1 MKRMVALALAACMAV
16 SSATV
21 SFAASSY
28 DYIEFGG
35 WVTLDYDVLD
45 GGNVL
50 VPGNEYRIPI
60 LDGSDYFN
68 EDSADVWKISA
79 SEYVPAEDAE
89 DGKAGNKKF
98 SEVDVVKGSDG
109 IYYLTLDVKRNL
121 DTYDGDQTAYIL
133 IKVEEKGIDREDA
146 EINRSMADEYEY
158 ETAEM
163 IEAAGP
169 YLNTSI
175 SLRNLQRYSEED
187 PTDFDGGFIEGL
199 SEDEVDDER
208 DDGITKTLESGDRVY
223 TTTISVEEFEIASTD
238 YDVIDDDEYD
248 VDNSMPLVM
257 AGGDVSRSL
266 LHFGNTAEYLG
277 KFSSSRERPFDLS
290 YSTVTNSEVSSD
302 NPNADLV
309 CISFPGRPSFAANS
323 DLVIKDKDMNYLY
336 EVERDGSLTE
346 LDTTTTDEG
355 YLAYRTIQLTGYVAS
370 DIRLKNVESSSETE
384 SSSSSSSSSS
394 STGSTGGKVNPDT
407 GR

>member
-68 EDSADVWKISA
+68 EESADVWKISA
-79 SEYVPAEDAE
+79 SEYVPAEK
-89 DGKAGNKKF
+89 GKAGDKKF

-146 EINRSMADEYEY
+146 EINRSMADEYWD
-158 ETAEM
+158 
-163 IEAAGP
+163 
-169 YLNTSI
+169 NTSEFLTEAGKDGYKGD
-175 SLRNLQRYSEED
+175 SLSLAKLQRSCESD
-187 PTDFDGGFIEGL
+187 PLDFDGMGFIEGL
-199 SEDEVDDER
+199 DSSEE
-208 DDGITKTLESGDRVY
+208 LESGDRVY

-290 YSTVTNSEVSSD
+290 YSTVTNSEVASD

-355 YLAYRTIQLTGYVAS
+355 YLAYRTIQLTSYVAS

>member
-1 MKRMVALALAACMAV
+1 M
-16 SSATV
+16 
-21 SFAASSY
+21 
-28 DYIEFGG
+28 
-35 WVTLDYDVLD
+35 
-45 GGNVL
+45 
-50 VPGNEYRIPI
+50 
-60 LDGSDYFN
+60 
-68 EDSADVWKISA
+68 
-79 SEYVPAEDAE
+79 
-89 DGKAGNKKF
+89 
-98 SEVDVVKGSDG
+98 
-109 IYYLTLDVKRNL
+109 
-121 DTYDGDQTAYIL
+121 
-133 IKVEEKGIDREDA
+133 EEKGIDREDA
-146 EINRSMADEYEY
+146 EINRSMAAEYEGD
-158 ETAEM
+158 TADM
-163 IEAAGP
+163 IDAAR
-169 YLNTSI
+169 LDSDTSI

-187 PTDFDGGFIEGL
+187 PTGFDGGFIDGL
-199 SEDEVDDER
+199 SLDEIDP
-208 DDGITKTLESGDRVY
+208 DGEEAQTLESGDRVY

-290 YSTVTNSEVSSD
+290 YSTVTNSEVASD

-355 YLAYRTIQLTGYVAS
+355 YLAYRTIQLTSYVAS

>member
-79 SEYVPAEDAE
+79 SEYVPAENAE
-89 DGKAGNKKF
+89 DVKAGNKKF
-98 SEVDVVKGSDG
+98 SEVDGVKGSDG

-121 DTYDGDQTAYIL
+121 DTYYDDQTAYIL

-169 YLNTSI
+169 YRI
-175 SLRNLQRYSEED
+175 LQSACAI
-187 PTDFDGGFIEGL
+187 F
-199 SEDEVDDER
+199 
-208 DDGITKTLESGDRVY
+208 SG
-223 TTTISVEEFEIASTD
+223 
-238 YDVIDDDEYD
+238 
-248 VDNSMPLVM
+248 
-257 AGGDVSRSL
+257 
-266 LHFGNTAEYLG
+266 
-277 KFSSSRERPFDLS
+277 
-290 YSTVTNSEVSSD
+290 TVRKI
-302 NPNADLV
+302 PP
-309 CISFPGRPSFAANS
+309 I
-323 DLVIKDKDMNYLY
+323 
-336 EVERDGSLTE
+336 LTE
-346 LDTTTTDEG
+346 VLLKG
-355 YLAYRTIQLTGYVAS
+355 SPRT
-370 DIRLKNVESSSETE
+370 K
-384 SSSSSSSSSS
+384 
-394 STGSTGGKVNPDT
+394 STMNATMG
-407 GR
+407 

>member
-79 SEYVPAEDAE
+79 SEYVPAEK
-89 DGKAGNKKF
+89 GKAGDKKF

-121 DTYDGDQTAYIL
+121 DTYYDDQTAYIL

-146 EINRSMADEYEY
+146 EINRSMANEYRTNTEDFLDEAWDGDYE
-158 ETAEM
+158 
-163 IEAAGP
+163 GD
-169 YLNTSI
+169 
-175 SLRNLQRYSEED
+175 SLSLAKLQRSCESD
-187 PTDFDGGFIEGL
+187 PLDFDGRGFIEGL
-199 SEDEVDDER
+199 DPTDSD
-208 DDGITKTLESGDRVY
+208 KLESGDRVY

-290 YSTVTNSEVSSD
+290 YSTVTNSEVASD

-355 YLAYRTIQLTGYVAS
+355 YLAYRTIQLTSYVAS

>member
-79 SEYVPAEDAE
+79 SEYVPAEK
-89 DGKAGNKKF
+89 GKAGDKKF

-121 DTYDGDQTAYIL
+121 DTYYDDQTAYIL

-175 SLRNLQRYSEED
+175 SLRNLQRYSEKD

-199 SEDEVDDER
+199 SEGEVDDER
-208 DDGITKTLESGDRVY
+208 DDGITTTLESGDRVY

-290 YSTVTNSEVSSD
+290 YSTVTNSEVASD

-346 LDTTTTDEG
+346 LDTTITDEG
-355 YLAYRTIQLTGYVAS
+355 YLAYRTIQLTSYVAS

-394 STGSTGGKVNPDT
+394 STGSIGGKVNPDT

>member
-79 SEYVPAEDAE
+79 SEYVPAEK
-89 DGKAGNKKF
+89 GKAGDKKF

-121 DTYDGDQTAYIL
+121 DTYYDDQTAYIL

-146 EINRSMADEYEY
+146 EINSSMAAEYVTDTQRFMSDADLGQRE
-158 ETAEM
+158 
-163 IEAAGP
+163 P
-169 YLNTSI
+169 

-187 PTDFDGGFIEGL
+187 PTDFDGGFLDGFDP
-199 SEDEVDDER
+199 SEDE
-208 DDGITKTLESGDRVY
+208 IESGDRVY
-223 TTTISVEEFEIASTD
+223 ATTISVEEFEIASTD

-290 YSTVTNSEVSSD
+290 YSTVTNSEVASD

-355 YLAYRTIQLTGYVAS
+355 YLAYRTIQLTSYVAS

-394 STGSTGGKVNPDT
+394 STGGTGGKVNPDT

>member
-187 PTDFDGGFIEGL
+187 PTDFDGGFLDGFDP
-199 SEDEVDDER
+199 SEDE
-208 DDGITKTLESGDRVY
+208 IESGDRVY

-290 YSTVTNSEVSSD
+290 YSTVTNSEVASD

-355 YLAYRTIQLTGYVAS
+355 YLAYRTIQLTSYVAS
-370 DIRLKNVESSSETE
+370 DIRLKNVESSSETD

>member
-79 SEYVPAEDAE
+79 SEYVPAENAE

-146 EINRSMADEYEY
+146 EINRSMAAEYERD
-158 ETAEM
+158 TADM
-163 IEAAGP
+163 IGAAGP

-175 SLRNLQRYSEED
+175 SLRNIQRYSEKD
-187 PTDFDGGFIEGL
+187 PTDFDGMGFIEGL
-199 SEDEVDDER
+199 DSSDE
-208 DDGITKTLESGDRVY
+208 LESGDRVY

-290 YSTVTNSEVSSD
+290 YSTVTNSEVASD

-355 YLAYRTIQLTGYVAS
+355 YLAYRTIQLTSYVAS

>member
-79 SEYVPAEDAE
+79 SEYVPAENAE

-146 EINRSMADEYEY
+146 EINRSMANEYRTNTEDFL
-158 ETAEM
+158 T
-163 IEAAGP
+163 EAGKDG
-169 YLNTSI
+169 YKGD
-175 SLRNLQRYSEED
+175 SLSLAKLQRSCESD
-187 PTDFDGGFIEGL
+187 PLDFDGMGFIEGL
-199 SEDEVDDER
+199 DSSDE
-208 DDGITKTLESGDRVY
+208 LESGDRVY

-290 YSTVTNSEVSSD
+290 YSTVTNSEVASD

-355 YLAYRTIQLTGYVAS
+355 YLAYRTIQLTSYVAS

-394 STGSTGGKVNPDT
+394 STGSSGGKVNPDT

>member
-50 VPGNEYRIPI
+50 VPSNEYRIPI

-68 EDSADVWKISA
+68 EESADVWKISA
-79 SEYVPAEDAE
+79 SEYVPAD
-89 DGKAGNKKF
+89 DGKAGDKKF

-121 DTYDGDQTAYIL
+121 DTYYDDQTAYIL

-146 EINRSMADEYEY
+146 EINRSMADEYRDNTEKFL
-158 ETAEM
+158 EIAGF
-163 IEAAGP
+163 EADDT
-169 YLNTSI
+169 L
-175 SLRNLQRYSEED
+175 SLSKLQRSCESD
-187 PTDFDGGFIEGL
+187 PLDFDGRGFIEGL
-199 SEDEVDDER
+199 DPTDSD
-208 DDGITKTLESGDRVY
+208 KLESGDRVY

-290 YSTVTNSEVSSD
+290 YSTVTNSEVASD

-355 YLAYRTIQLTGYVAS
+355 YLAYRTIQLTSYVAS

>member
-16 SSATV
+16 SSVTV

-79 SEYVPAEDAE
+79 SEYVPAEK
-89 DGKAGNKKF
+89 GKAGDKKF

-121 DTYDGDQTAYIL
+121 DTYYDDQTAYIL

-146 EINRSMADEYEY
+146 EINRSMADEYWD
-158 ETAEM
+158 
-163 IEAAGP
+163 
-169 YLNTSI
+169 NTSEFLTEAGKDGYKGD
-175 SLRNLQRYSEED
+175 SLSLAKLQRSCESD
-187 PTDFDGGFIEGL
+187 PLDFDGMGFIEGL
-199 SEDEVDDER
+199 DSSEE
-208 DDGITKTLESGDRVY
+208 LESGDRVY

-290 YSTVTNSEVSSD
+290 YSTVTNSEVASD

-336 EVERDGSLTE
+336 GVERDGSLTE

-355 YLAYRTIQLTGYVAS
+355 YLAYRTIQLTSYVAS

>member
-146 EINRSMADEYEY
+146 EINSSMAAEYVTDTQRFMSDADLGQRE
-158 ETAEM
+158 
-163 IEAAGP
+163 P
-169 YLNTSI
+169 

-187 PTDFDGGFIEGL
+187 PTDFDGGFLDGFDP
-199 SEDEVDDER
+199 SEDE
-208 DDGITKTLESGDRVY
+208 IESGDRVY

-290 YSTVTNSEVSSD
+290 YSTVTNSEVASD

-355 YLAYRTIQLTGYVAS
+355 YLAYRTIQLTSYVAS

>member
-79 SEYVPAEDAE
+79 SEYVPAEK
-89 DGKAGNKKF
+89 GKAGDKKF

-121 DTYDGDQTAYIL
+121 DTYYDDQTAYIL

-175 SLRNLQRYSEED
+175 SLRNLQRYSEKD

-199 SEDEVDDER
+199 SEGEVDDER
-208 DDGITKTLESGDRVY
+208 DDGITTTLESGDRVY

-290 YSTVTNSEVSSD
+290 YSTVTNSEVASD

-355 YLAYRTIQLTGYVAS
+355 YLAYRTIQLTSYVAS

-394 STGSTGGKVNPDT
+394 STGSIGGKVNPDT

>member
-79 SEYVPAEDAE
+79 SEYVPAEK
-89 DGKAGNKKF
+89 GKAGDKKF

-146 EINRSMADEYEY
+146 EINSSMAAEYVTDTQRFMSDADLGQRE
-158 ETAEM
+158 
-163 IEAAGP
+163 P
-169 YLNTSI
+169 

-187 PTDFDGGFIEGL
+187 PTDFDGGFLDGFDP
-199 SEDEVDDER
+199 SEDE
-208 DDGITKTLESGDRVY
+208 IESGDRVY

-290 YSTVTNSEVSSD
+290 YSTVTNSEVASD

-355 YLAYRTIQLTGYVAS
+355 YLAYRTIQLTSYVAS

>member
-121 DTYDGDQTAYIL
+121 DTYYDDQTAYIL

-146 EINRSMADEYEY
+146 EINRSMANEYRTNTEDFL
-158 ETAEM
+158 T
-163 IEAAGP
+163 EAGKDG
-169 YLNTSI
+169 YKGD
-175 SLRNLQRYSEED
+175 SLSLAKLQRSCESD
-187 PTDFDGGFIEGL
+187 PLDFDGMGFIEGL
-199 SEDEVDDER
+199 DSSDE
-208 DDGITKTLESGDRVY
+208 LESGDRVY

-290 YSTVTNSEVSSD
+290 YSTVTNSEVASD

-355 YLAYRTIQLTGYVAS
+355 YLAYRTIQLTSYVAS

>member
-68 EDSADVWKISA
+68 EESADVWKISA
-79 SEYVPAEDAE
+79 SEYVPAEK
-89 DGKAGNKKF
+89 GKAGDKKF

-121 DTYDGDQTAYIL
+121 DTYYDDQTAYIL
-133 IKVEEKGIDREDA
+133 IKVEEKGIDRDDA
-146 EINRSMADEYEY
+146 EINRSMANEYRTNTEDFLDEAWDGDYE
-158 ETAEM
+158 
-163 IEAAGP
+163 GD
-169 YLNTSI
+169 
-175 SLRNLQRYSEED
+175 SLSLAKLQRSCESD
-187 PTDFDGGFIEGL
+187 PLDFDGRGFIEGL
-199 SEDEVDDER
+199 DPTDSD
-208 DDGITKTLESGDRVY
+208 KLESGDRVY

-290 YSTVTNSEVSSD
+290 YSTVTNSEVASD

-355 YLAYRTIQLTGYVAS
+355 YLAYRTIQLTSYVAS